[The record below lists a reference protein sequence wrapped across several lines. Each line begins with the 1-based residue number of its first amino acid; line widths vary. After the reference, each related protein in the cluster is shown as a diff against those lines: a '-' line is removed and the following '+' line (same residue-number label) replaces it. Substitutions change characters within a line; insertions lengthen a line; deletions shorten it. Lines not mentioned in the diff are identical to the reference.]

1 MSAHP
6 TTRRWLKRIGIAL
19 AVLVVLLTAGL
30 WWLLGTTSGL
40 HFALNRATAASD
52 GAIAVQSAQGD
63 LAGPLQLSGIDY
75 RDKQSGMRAHVDQVK
90 ADIALWSLLAGR
102 VHFVELTASGVK
114 VAMRT
119 PAQPPP
125 ESSTSLSLKPPVNLV
140 IDHAHVENIHVSQD
154 GKPVFVANTL
164 DLIGSWTSRGL
175 VVKQLRLRAP
185 HGQADLAGQLAL
197 AKGHPGKGHGSFR
210 WTLDDTTWAGQLD
223 AHGNGQTAQLEL
235 TLTSPMTATLR
246 LNLQQG
252 GSWPWTAS
260 LTAPPFNAEPLLGD
274 SSIKTLALALHG
286 KGDRHGGTLD
296 GRIGLNQVSLH
307 LEPLKIRYDADR
319 QQVLIDQLVMTSPQ
333 IKGRLEGHGTLDLA
347 AEPVTANMA
356 LDWRDVLVPES
367 VAGQKLASA
376 GDITLKGSAESYQ
389 VKGRMTLG
397 PPGQMAH
404 LALDLSGT
412 PKLVTLEHLTVKQPK
427 GNLDTHGTVT
437 LKPSMAWDL
446 VLKGEHFNPGLIL
459 AGWNGALDI
468 DLATQGTLTP
478 DGPDASFTLDKLDG
492 KLRQRSLAGQGKL
505 HLTPERVVN
514 GKLSLT
520 SGHSRIVLDAAG
532 KHSNHI
538 DLHLAIVSLND
549 WLPDASGALHGN
561 VAIRG
566 LWPKLAVNGHVYGQ
580 KLAVGEYH
588 VDKLDLKADLPDLS
602 HPGGTLDLT
611 ANDLMLG
618 SFAFA
623 SVTLQGSGNAAHH
636 SLHLDA
642 TGKPLSLKLALTGSM
657 RGKAWNGTLSTL
669 DLDLHGLP
677 PWRLQE
683 PAQLAWN
690 QGKASLSQTCLTAGT
705 PVLCLSAQQDR
716 DGALDATYRLHAIP
730 LALVTTAIGDG
741 LPLRSEGVING
752 EGNIHRNANGDLSGQ
767 ASLSSPKGRIN
778 YVDRPDLPLLAYDNL
793 GIKAN
798 LAPDRQ
804 HVTLT
809 ATFSHGGHLDGNI
822 DITGKQKA
830 LSGQVDMRLDSLAPI
845 ELFTSAVAN
854 IKGHLDGHFRFG
866 GTLDQPDLDGR
877 AALKDFSAE
886 LPALGLKLHDGQV
899 DVATTGTRQL
909 RLDGHIGSGDGT
921 LKLGGTLG
929 LGSGTA
935 TRLNIQGDKVLAADI
950 PAARVVVSPDLA
962 IAKNAEGLDI
972 TGKVSIDKADIKLE
986 NLPGAGA
993 VQASPDVVVVDDK
1006 KKAEQQAALPVSANL
1021 TVDLGHRT
1029 HIVGYGLNGQ
1039 VSGQLLVHQE
1049 PGKATTGRG
1058 QIVINGT
1065 YKAYGQD
1072 LIIKQGRLLFA
1083 STPIDNPGLDIR
1095 AIREL
1100 HPNATISDN
1109 EVVGLQISGTAK
1121 RPVMT
1126 VFSNP
1131 PMEQSDALS
1140 YLITGKPLSQVK
1152 GGEGNLVNAAAQ
1164 ALGSATGD
1172 LLAKGIGAKLGIDA
1186 SVSNSAALG
1195 TAAFTVGKYLSPR
1208 LYLSYGVG
1216 LFDPG
1221 QVITLRYILSRRW
1234 YFEAEQATDFSR
1246 ASFNYRIER

>member
-6 TTRRWLKRIGIAL
+6 ATRRWLKRIGIAL
-19 AVLVVLLTAGL
+19 VVVLVLLAAGL

-40 HFALNRATAASD
+40 RFAVARVTAASD

-63 LAGPLQLSGIDY
+63 LAGPLQLDGIDY
-75 RDKQSGMRAHVDQVK
+75 RNKESGMRAHVDQVK
-90 ADIALWSLLAGR
+90 ADIAIWSLLAGR
-102 VHFVELTASGVK
+102 VHFTSLTASGVK

-125 ESSTSLSLKPPVNLV
+125 ESSTPLSLKPPLNLV
-140 IDHAHVENIHVSQD
+140 LDNAHVENIHVSQD
-154 GKPVFVANTL
+154 GEPVFVANTL
-164 DLIGSWTSRGL
+164 DLAGSWTSRGL
-175 VVKQLRLRAP
+175 TIRQLRLRAP
-185 HGQADLAGQLAL
+185 NGQADLAGQLAL
-197 AKGHPGKGHGSFR
+197 AKGYPGKGHGSFR

-223 AHGNGQTAQLEL
+223 AHGNGQVAQLEL
-235 TLTSPMTATLR
+235 KLTSPMAATLR

-260 LTAPPFNAEPLLGD
+260 LTAPRFKAEPLLGD
-274 SSIKTLALALHG
+274 SSIKTLALSLNGH
-286 KGDRHGGTLD
+286 GDRHGGTFN
-296 GRIGLNQVSLH
+296 GNIGLNEVGLH
-307 LEPLKIRYDADR
+307 LTPLKIRYETDQ
-319 QQVLIDQLVMTSPQ
+319 QQVLIEQLVMTSPQ

-347 AEPVTANMA
+347 AKPVKADLA

-376 GDITLKGSAESYQ
+376 GDITLKGSAESYR
-389 VKGRMTLG
+389 VKGRVMLG
-397 PPGQMAH
+397 PPGQPAH
-404 LALDLSGT
+404 LALDLAGT

-427 GNLDTHGTVT
+427 GSLDTHGTVT

-446 VLKGEHFNPGLIL
+446 TLKGEHFNPGLIL

-492 KLRQRSLAGQGKL
+492 KLRQRSLSGHGKL
-505 HLTPERVVN
+505 HLTPARVVN

-520 SGHSRIVLDAAG
+520 SGHSRIALDATG
-532 KHSNHI
+532 ERSNHI

-580 KLAVGEYH
+580 KLAVGDYR
-588 VDKLDLKADLPDLS
+588 VGKVDLKADLPDLS
-602 HPGGTLDLT
+602 HPGGTLNLT

-623 SVTLQGSGNAAHH
+623 TVTLQGRGDAAHH

-642 TGKPLSLKLALTGSM
+642 NGKPLSLTLALTGSM
-657 RGKAWNGTLSTL
+657 HGKAWNGMLSTL

-677 PWRLQE
+677 PWRLQK

-690 QGKASLSQTCLTAGT
+690 QGKASLSQTCLTAGA
-705 PVLCLSAQQDR
+705 PVLCLSAQKDR
-716 DGALDATYRLHAIP
+716 DGALDASYRLHEIP
-730 LALVTTAIGDG
+730 LALVATAVGND
-741 LPLRSEGVING
+741 LPLRSEGVIDG
-752 EGNIHRNANGDLSGQ
+752 EGRIHRNAKGLLSGQ

-793 GIKAN
+793 SIKAQ
-798 LAPDRQ
+798 LQPQHQ
-804 HVTLT
+804 HVTL
-809 ATFSHGGHLDGNI
+809 AARFSHGGHLNGNI
-822 DITGKQKA
+822 DIIGKQKA

-854 IKGHLDGHFRFG
+854 VNGHLDGHFRFG
-866 GTLDQPDLDGR
+866 GTLDQPDLNGQ

-899 DVATTGTRQL
+899 SVATTDTRQL
-909 RLDGHIGSGDGT
+909 RMDGHIGSGDGT
-921 LKLGGTLG
+921 LKLTGTLG
-929 LGSGTA
+929 LGSGAA
-935 TRLNIQGDKVLAADI
+935 TQLDIQGDKVLAADI
-950 PAARVVVSPDLA
+950 PAARVIVSPDLA
-962 IAKNAEGLDI
+962 IVKNTEGMDI
-972 TGKVSIDKADIKLE
+972 TGKVTIDKADIKLE
-986 NLPGAGA
+986 KLPGAGA
-993 VQASPDVVVVDDK
+993 VQASPDVVVVDDEK
-1006 KKAEQQAALPVSANL
+1006 KEKQQAAMPVSADI
-1021 TVDLGHRT
+1021 TVDLGQHT
-1029 HIVGYGLNGQ
+1029 HIVGYGLDGQ
-1039 VSGQLLVHQE
+1039 VSGQLLVHQV

-1058 QIVINGT
+1058 QIVVNGT

-1072 LIIKQGRLLFA
+1072 LTIKQGRLLFA
-1083 STPIDNPGLDIR
+1083 STPIANPGLDIR

-1152 GGEGNLVNAAAQ
+1152 GGEGNMVNAAAQ

-1186 SVSNSAALG
+1186 SVGNSTALG